1 MKTLKLSIVALA
13 TLVFGAVI
21 FISCSNEESTTNPDS
36 SLTNF
41 RITNANAF
49 IDDFYRTSWTT
60 GVSATV
66 EDSLKAYLVTEII
79 VGTDT
84 RARGY
89 LVKDKATNELLYFA
103 DVNRRDYVFTTIDLI
118 SEKVETFLEIDR
130 HSDYGHSNEFDIIK
144 IIDDLG
150 GVTQPSG
157 WFWGKWNCTE
167 DTVNFV
173 IVPPTYDSEGIMTHP
188 GDVLCK
194 STCELRRF
202 GFYFGETSEN
212 WATCSW
218 VTTPY

>member
-1 MKTLKLSIVALA
+1 MKTLKVSIVALA

-49 IDDFYRTSWTT
+49 INDFYRTSWTT

-89 LVKDKATNELLYFA
+89 LVKDKATHELLYFA
-103 DVNRRDYVFTTIDLI
+103 DVDRNNHVFRTVNLI
-118 SEKVETFLEIDR
+118 TEEEETFLDINR
-130 HSDYGHSNEFDIIK
+130 HPDYGISNGFDIIK
-144 IIDDLG
+144 IIDDVV
-150 GVTQPSG
+150 GVQPMG
-157 WFWGKWNCTE
+157 WFWGEYCTMDKDE
-167 DTVNFV
+167 DGMPNFQ
-173 IVPPTYDSEGIMTHP
+173 IMPATSGSP
-188 GDVLCK
+188 AVEYCTW
-194 STCELRRF
+194 TCVKRRF
-202 GFYFGETSEN
+202 GISFGE
-212 WATCSW
+212 
-218 VTTPY
+218 PYTVNGGCDDDVYPVVGY